1 MARFGAAR
9 IATAQF
15 GAAAGAAALLGAAL
29 ALAPVAASADAP
41 QPGTAAF
48 CRAITD
54 FTERGKCWD
63 SLDKSNQQAVETNK
77 ETKKREFGLGLHLPS
92 AAAIKPRKDDV
103 AEQEKRERDDIR
115 SQVLTLADV
124 QNTPH
129 GQLLMTS
136 SEGAVWEQTDG
147 DAVVGEGPVP
157 GDTVQVS
164 KGMLGGYMCKVS
176 RWQSVRCQRDR

>member
-1 MARFGAAR
+1 MKRPGRRAPF
-9 IATAQF
+9 TAQF
-15 GAAAGAAALLGAAL
+15 GAAAGAMLGAAFALTPL
-29 ALAPVAASADAP
+29 AAAADAP
-41 QPGTAAF
+41 QPGTAAY

-54 FTERGKCWD
+54 FTKRGECWD
-63 SLDKSNQQAVETNK
+63 SLDKSNQDAVATAK
-77 ETKKREFGLGLHLPS
+77 ESKKREFGLGLHLPS
-92 AAAIKPRKDDV
+92 VAAVKPREDDV
-103 AEQEKRERDDIR
+103 ARQEKRERDDIR

-147 DAVVGEGPVP
+147 DAVIGEGPVP
-157 GDTVQVS
+157 GGTVQVS